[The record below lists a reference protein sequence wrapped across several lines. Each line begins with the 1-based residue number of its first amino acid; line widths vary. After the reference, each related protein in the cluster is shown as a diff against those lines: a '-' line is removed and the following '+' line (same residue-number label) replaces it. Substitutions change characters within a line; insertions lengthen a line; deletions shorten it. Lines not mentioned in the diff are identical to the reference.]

1 MNNWVALQ
9 PTAGRFGQGLSFD
22 KELLHDYIFC
32 QKRRLSLRMNQ
43 FKTFLL
49 MLVLTALFILV
60 GSAIGGKNGA
70 VYAFVF
76 AALMNFFAY
85 WFSDKIVLR
94 MYGAQEVSQSEAPEL
109 YGVVAELTNKASLP
123 MPRVYMIENDTPNA
137 FATGRNPEHAAVAV
151 TTGILRILSKEEL
164 MGVIG
169 HELSHIRHRDIL
181 ISTMAAT
188 IAGAISML
196 ASMARWGA
204 IFGVGRDDEEGG
216 GGNIVFVLLFT
227 MVASVAAMLIQ
238 MAISR
243 SREYLADEGGAH
255 LSHPLSLAKAL
266 GKLEVAAQRIPMEA
280 NPSTAHMF
288 IVNPLRRGGI
298 LSLFSTHPPIEE
310 RIARLEEMARTGRF

>member
-1 MNNWVALQ
+1 
-9 PTAGRFGQGLSFD
+9 
-22 KELLHDYIFC
+22 
-32 QKRRLSLRMNQ
+32 MNQ

-49 MLVLTALFILV
+49 MLILTALFILV
-60 GSAIGGKNGA
+60 GTAIGGRNGA
-70 VYAFVF
+70 VYAFIF

-94 MYGAQEVSQSEAPEL
+94 MYGAQPVSQSEAPEL
-109 YGVVAELTNKASLP
+109 YQIVAELVNKASLP
-123 MPRVYMIENDTPNA
+123 MPKVYIIENDTPNA

-151 TTGILRILSKEEL
+151 TSGILRILSKEEL

-169 HELSHIRHRDIL
+169 HELSHIQHRDIL
-181 ISTMAAT
+181 ISSIAAT

-204 IFGVGRDDEEGG
+204 IFGGFGRSDDDNR
-216 GGNIVFVLLFT
+216 GGNILFVLLFT
-227 MVASVAAMLIQ
+227 MVASIAAILIQ

-255 LSHPLSLAKAL
+255 LSNPLSLAKAL
-266 GKLEVAAQRIPMEA
+266 GKLEVAAQRIPMDA

-288 IVNPLRRGGI
+288 IVNPLRGGGV

>member
-1 MNNWVALQ
+1 MN
-9 PTAGRFGQGLSFD
+9 
-22 KELLHDYIFC
+22 H
-32 QKRRLSLRMNQ
+32 

-60 GSAIGGKNGA
+60 GTAIGGKSGA
-70 VYAFVF
+70 IYAFIF
-76 AALMNFFAY
+76 AALMNFVAY

-94 MYGAQEVSQSEAPEL
+94 MYGAKEVSQAEAPEL
-109 YGVVAELTNKASLP
+109 YQMVAELTNKASLP
-123 MPRVYMIENDTPNA
+123 MPKVYTMENDTPNA

-151 TTGILRILSKEEL
+151 TSGILRILSKEEL

-169 HELSHIRHRDIL
+169 HELSHIQHRDIL
-181 ISTMAAT
+181 ISTIAAT

-196 ASMARWGA
+196 ASMTRWGA
-204 IFGVGRDDEEGG
+204 IFGGGRSDENEGGG
-216 GGNIVFVLLFT
+216 GGNILFVLLFT
-227 MVASVAAMLIQ
+227 MVASIAAMLIQ

-255 LSHPLSLAKAL
+255 LSHPLSLARAL
-266 GKLEVAAQRIPMEA
+266 GKLEIAAQRIPMEA

-288 IVNPLRRGGI
+288 IVNPLRGGGV

>member
-1 MNNWVALQ
+1 M
-9 PTAGRFGQGLSFD
+9 LS
-22 KELLHDYIFC
+22 
-32 QKRRLSLRMNQ
+32 MNQ

-49 MLVLTALFILV
+49 MLVLTGLFILV
-60 GSAIGGKNGA
+60 GTAIGGRNGA
-70 VYAFVF
+70 IYAFIF

-94 MYGAQEVSQSEAPEL
+94 MYGAKEVSQSEAPEL
-109 YGVVAELTNKASLP
+109 YGIVAELTSKASLP
-123 MPRVYMIENDTPNA
+123 MPKVYIIENDTPNA

-151 TTGILRILSKEEL
+151 TSGILRILSKEEL

-181 ISTMAAT
+181 ISSIAAT

-204 IFGVGRDDEEGG
+204 IFGFGRSDDDER
-216 GGNIVFVLLFT
+216 GGNILFVLLFT
-227 MVASVAAMLIQ
+227 MVASIAAMVIQ

-255 LSHPLSLAKAL
+255 LSNPLWLAKAL
-266 GKLEVAAQRIPMEA
+266 GKLEIAAQRIPMDA

-288 IVNPLRRGGI
+288 IVNPLRGGGV

>member
-1 MNNWVALQ
+1 
-9 PTAGRFGQGLSFD
+9 
-22 KELLHDYIFC
+22 
-32 QKRRLSLRMNQ
+32 MNQ
-43 FKTFLL
+43 FKTFIL
-49 MLVLTALFILV
+49 MLVLTGIFILV
-60 GSAIGGKNGA
+60 GTAIGGRSGA
-70 VYAFVF
+70 IYAFIF

-94 MYGAQEVSQSEAPEL
+94 MYGARQVTQGEVPEL
-109 YGVVAELTNKASLP
+109 YQMVGELVNKASLP
-123 MPRVYMIENDTPNA
+123 MPKVYIIENDTPNA

-151 TTGILRILSKEEL
+151 TSGILRILSKEEL

-169 HELSHIRHRDIL
+169 HELSHIQHRDIL
-181 ISTMAAT
+181 ISTIAAT

-196 ASMARWGA
+196 SSMARWGA
-204 IFGVGRDDEEGG
+204 IFGGGRSNDDEGG
-216 GGNIVFVLLFT
+216 GGGNFLFVLLFT
-227 MVASVAAMLIQ
+227 VVASVAAMLIQ

-255 LSHPLSLAKAL
+255 LAHPLSLAKAL
-266 GKLEVAAQRIPMEA
+266 GKLEIAAQRIPMEA

-288 IVNPLRRGGI
+288 IVNPLRRGGV

>member
-1 MNNWVALQ
+1 MN
-9 PTAGRFGQGLSFD
+9 R
-22 KELLHDYIFC
+22 
-32 QKRRLSLRMNQ
+32 

-49 MLVLTALFILV
+49 MLVLTVLFVLV
-60 GSAIGGKNGA
+60 GSAIGGKSGA
-70 VYAFVF
+70 IYAFIF
-76 AALMNFFAY
+76 AALMNFVTY

-94 MYGAQEVSQSEAPEL
+94 MYGAEEVTQAEAPDL
-109 YGVVAELTNKASLP
+109 YQIVGDLTGKASMP
-123 MPRVYMIENDTPNA
+123 MPKVYIMENETPNA

-181 ISTMAAT
+181 ISTIAAT

-196 ASMARWGA
+196 ATMARWGA
-204 IFGVGRDDEEGG
+204 IFGGGRSDEEEGG
-216 GGNIVFVLLFT
+216 GGGNILFVLIFS
-227 MVASVAAMLIQ
+227 MIASFAAMLIQ

-243 SREYLADEGGAH
+243 SREYMADEGGAH
-255 LSHPLSLAKAL
+255 LSHPHYLARAL
-266 GKLEVAAQRIPMEA
+266 GKLDVAAHKIPMQA

-288 IVNPLRRGGI
+288 IVNPLRGGGV

>member
-1 MNNWVALQ
+1 MN
-9 PTAGRFGQGLSFD
+9 
-22 KELLHDYIFC
+22 Y
-32 QKRRLSLRMNQ
+32 

-49 MLVLTALFILV
+49 MLVLTGLFILV
-60 GSAIGGKNGA
+60 GTAIGGKTGA

-76 AALMNFFAY
+76 AGLMNFVSY

-94 MYGAQEVSQSEAPEL
+94 MYGAKEVSQSEAPQL
-109 YGVVAELTNKASLP
+109 YGIVAELTSKANLP
-123 MPRVYMIENDTPNA
+123 MPKVYIMENETPNA

-151 TTGILRILSKEEL
+151 TSGIMRILSKEEL

-181 ISTMAAT
+181 ISTLAAT
-188 IAGAISML
+188 MAGAITML
-196 ASMARWGA
+196 ARMAQFGA
-204 IFGVGRDDEEGG
+204 MFGGGRSNDDEGG
-216 GGNIVFVLLFT
+216 GGNNFLFT
-227 MVASVAAMLIQ
+227 LIFSIVASIAAMLIQ

-243 SREYLADEGGAH
+243 SREYLADAGGAH
-255 LSHPLSLAKAL
+255 LSNPLYLARAL
-266 GKLEVAAQRIPMEA
+266 GKLEMASKRIPMEA

-288 IVNPLRRGGI
+288 IVNPLTGGGV